1 MFAIPIRDIYS
12 HNDTKPRMFDVVIDE
27 DGDVFV
33 VTKNGNTKHILLL
46 SDVEY
51 QVQQYYPNF
60 HLSTFDHR
68 SRDLP

>member
-46 SDVEY
+46 SDVEC
-51 QVQQYYPNF
+51 QVRQYYPEF
-60 HLSTFDHR
+60 RIPPYHR
-68 SRDLP
+68 SPSN